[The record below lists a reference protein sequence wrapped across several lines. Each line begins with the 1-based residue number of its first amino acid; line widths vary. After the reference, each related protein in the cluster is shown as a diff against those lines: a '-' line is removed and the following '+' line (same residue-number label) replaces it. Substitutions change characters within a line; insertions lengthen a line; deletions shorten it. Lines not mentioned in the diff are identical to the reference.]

1 MHQFLPP
8 PCGGNVFKENASVH
22 NTNNN
27 ITFFNSKIKTLGKQ
41 MKL

>member
-1 MHQFLPP
+1 MHQFLP

-27 ITFFNSKIKTLGKQ
+27 ITSFNSKIKTLGKQ
-41 MKL
+41 MKS